1 MKKIV
6 LSLAVI
12 AFMFASCGETKSN
25 KHSHNGEETHEHAPK
40 THQHEDG
47 SVHEEHIDE
56 EHQQEEFKVELDSV
70 SNNAENHE
78 HNHEDGHQH

>member
-1 MKKIV
+1 MKKLV

-12 AFMFASCGETKSN
+12 GSMFASCGEKKSDS
-25 KHSHNGEETHEHAPK
+25 HSHQGEESHEHAPK

-47 SVHEEHIDE
+47 SEHEEHIDVNQ
-56 EHQQEEFKVELDSV
+56 QQEEFKVALDSV
-70 SNNAENHE
+70 TNKAEKHE

>member
-1 MKKIV
+1 MKKLV

-12 AFMFASCGETKSN
+12 AFMFASCGEKKSN
-25 KHSHNGEETHEHAPK
+25 SHSLEEEEAHALK

-47 SVHEEHIDE
+47 SVHEEHLDE
-56 EHQQEEFKVELDSV
+56 KHQQEEFKVELDSV

-78 HNHEDGHQH
+78 HNHEDEHQH

>member
-12 AFMFASCGETKSN
+12 AFMFASCGEKNSTS
-25 KHSHNGEETHEHAPK
+25 HSHEGKEADEQAPK

-47 SVHEEHIDE
+47 SVHD

-70 SNNAENHE
+70 SNNTENHE